1 MVTSDRSVAIDVKLP
16 HEVQVVN
23 EQLFVLDI
31 LDRPELYNYSN

>member
-23 EQLFVLDI
+23 EQLFVLDQII
-31 LDRPELYNYSN
+31 LDRPELYN